1 MKAAVMKDIGQIV
14 VEEVPDPRPEP
25 GGLLIE
31 VRACAICGSD
41 VRTFFHGSAHVQ
53 PPRILGHEV
62 AGVIREIGPGL
73 SGYSV
78 GEVVTVAPA
87 IGCGTCEYCRMGA
100 TNMCPNLETI
110 GFEFDGGFAEL
121 MAVPAKAV
129 RQGHVNRIPQGLDF
143 VEAALAEPL
152 ACCINGQSFLN
163 IGLGH
168 TVAIIG
174 AGIIGLFHAEL
185 ALLKGASTV
194 FLIDVVPER
203 LAYAKSLRGG
213 IATINARETDPVQEV
228 LAQTGGRGV
237 DVAIVACPVGEAQNQ
252 ALQMVARRGRVS
264 LFGGLPQGKSTGY
277 IDSNLIHYKEV
288 GVFGAHASTALQNR
302 LALKILAERKIA
314 PEKYVTHVYPL
325 SQILEG
331 ITMVREGKALKVVIK
346 PSGGEA

>member
-1 MKAAVMKDIGQIV
+1 MKAAVMKDIGQIT
-14 VEEVPDPRPEP
+14 VEEVPNPKAEP
-25 GGLLIE
+25 GGLVIE

-41 VRTFFHGSAHVQ
+41 VRTFLHGSAHVK

-62 AGVIREIGPGL
+62 AGIIKEVGPGL

-78 GEVVTVAPA
+78 GEAVTVAPA
-87 IGCGTCEYCRMGA
+87 IGCGECEYCRMGA

-129 RQGHVNRIPQGLDF
+129 RQGHVNRIPQNLSF
-143 VEAALAEPL
+143 QEAALAEPL
-152 ACCINGQSFLN
+152 ACCINGQSFLG
-163 IGLGH
+163 IGLGQ

-174 AGIIGLFHAEL
+174 AGVIGLFHAEL
-185 ALLKGASTV
+185 AYLKGASTV
-194 FLIDVVPER
+194 FLIDVLPER
-203 LAYAKSLRGG
+203 LTYARTLREN
-213 IATINARETDPVQEV
+213 IVTLNAREIDPVKEV

-237 DVAIVACPVGEAQNQ
+237 DAVIVACPVGEAQNQ

-288 GVFGAHASTALQNR
+288 GVFGAHASTASQNR
-302 LALKILAERKIA
+302 LALRILAEKKII
-314 PEKYVTHVYPL
+314 PQKYITHVYPL

-331 ITMVREGKALKVVIK
+331 MNAVREGKALKVIIT